1 MATISFDLV
10 SPENLIFNEEVG
22 MIIVPGK
29 DGDFGVLPGHS
40 KLMSSLR
47 PGRIMIYSEDNNL
60 LKSFFVSGGFAE
72 VNPEKCI
79 ILAESVDD
87 MSVLDK
93 SIIQSNIQDLEKLD
107 DSKSK
112 EKLLI
117 ANAKLD
123 AINSI
128 FYNKI

>member
-10 SPENLIFNEEVG
+10 SPEHLIFNEEVG

-47 PGRIMIYSEDNNL
+47 PGRIMIYSEDKKL

-93 SIIQSNIQDLEKLD
+93 SIIQKSIEDLEKLD

-112 EKLLI
+112 EQLLI

-123 AINSI
+123 AVNSI
-128 FYNKI
+128 IYNKI

>member
-1 MATISFDLV
+1 MAIISFDLV

-47 PGRIMIYSEDNNL
+47 PGRIMIYSEDKNV

-93 SIIQSNIQDLEKLD
+93 SIIQNNIQDLEKLD

>member
-47 PGRIMIYSEDNNL
+47 PGRIMIYSEDKNL

-93 SIIQSNIQDLEKLD
+93 SIIQNSIQDLEKLD

-112 EKLLI
+112 EQLLI

-123 AINSI
+123 AISSI

>member
-10 SPENLIFNEEVG
+10 SPEHLIFNEEVG

-47 PGRIMIYSEDNNL
+47 PGRIMIYSEDKNL

-87 MSVLDK
+87 ISVLDK
-93 SIIQSNIQDLEKLD
+93 SIIQKSIEDFEKLD
-107 DSKSK
+107 DTKSK
-112 EKLLI
+112 EQLLI

-123 AINSI
+123 AVNSNI
-128 FYNKI
+128 YNKI

>member
-1 MATISFDLV
+1 MVTISFDLV

-47 PGRIMIYSEDNNL
+47 PGRIMIYSEDKNL
-60 LKSFFVSGGFAE
+60 LKSFFVSAGFAE
-72 VNPEKCI
+72 VNAEKCI

-93 SIIQSNIQDLEKLD
+93 SIIQNSIQDLEKLD

>member
-1 MATISFDLV
+1 MAKISFDLV

-22 MIIVPGK
+22 MVIVPGK

-93 SIIQSNIQDLEKLD
+93 SKIQNTIQDLEKLD

-112 EKLLI
+112 EQLLI